1 MHVSAQSTL
10 TTPKTV
16 PHQAPLAMECSRQ
29 EYWSG
34 LPFPSPGDL
43 PCPGTETGSVAS
55 PELARGFFTTSEA
68 PGARLL
74 GLKTSAL
81 SLSSFVNLDTLLKL
95 PNPQFSPLKNGDNN
109 S

>member
-1 MHVSAQSTL
+1 
-10 TTPKTV
+10 
-16 PHQAPLAMECSRQ
+16 MEFSRQ

-43 PCPGTETGSVAS
+43 PCPGIETESVTS
-55 PELARGFFTTSEA
+55 PELAGGFFTTSEA
-68 PGARLL
+68 PGAGLL
-74 GLKTSAL
+74 GLKILAL

-95 PNPQFSPLKNGDNN
+95 PSPQFPPLKNGDNN